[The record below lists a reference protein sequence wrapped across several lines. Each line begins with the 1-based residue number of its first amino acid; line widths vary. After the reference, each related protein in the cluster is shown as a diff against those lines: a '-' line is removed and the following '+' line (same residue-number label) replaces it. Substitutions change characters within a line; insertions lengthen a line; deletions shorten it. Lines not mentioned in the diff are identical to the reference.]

1 MYDDQ
6 GIKTPINPINDSYHI
21 NDIELISSIKNRLNK
36 KQNQQSKQS
45 KNKKS
50 KFDQLIDNDAINEYK
65 KMANLHIEEEV
76 FHVYEIIDN
85 KLITTLFTDTIYKC
99 WQILDENDL
108 KQIPM
113 VDLNGKIK
121 GLATISNIAK
131 AMVENLEDSHYIKH
145 TSINEIAVHD
155 IVTAE
160 PISDI
165 RRVAQVMVKYHLNT
179 IPITKDDGIVIGML
193 SRADILKVVA
203 SQPHFALLA

>member
-1 MYDDQ
+1 MFNMYDDT
-6 GIKTPINPINDSYHI
+6 GIKTQITNPYQVKKLEPISQ
-21 NDIELISSIKNRLNK
+21 IKNKVTKRKEEEQSQSGQPQFSNEVTNTY
-36 KQNQQSKQS
+36 KQ
-45 KNKKS
+45 
-50 KFDQLIDNDAINEYK
+50 
-65 KMANLHIEEEV
+65 MANIHIEENIL
-76 FHVYEIIDN
+76 HVYQLMHSEFVTLLDTDN
-85 KLITTLFTDTIYKC
+85 LYMC
-99 WQILDENDL
+99 WQTMEKSDL
-108 KQIPM
+108 KQIP
-113 VDLNGKIK
+113 VVGHNGKIK